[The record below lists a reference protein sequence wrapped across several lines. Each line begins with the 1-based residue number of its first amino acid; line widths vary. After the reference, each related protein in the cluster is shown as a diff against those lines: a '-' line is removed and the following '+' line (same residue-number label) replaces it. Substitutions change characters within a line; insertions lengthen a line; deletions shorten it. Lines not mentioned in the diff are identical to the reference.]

1 MENYTP
7 RLLVKY
13 NSEAKNILK
22 DKLSIENV
30 MRLPKLK
37 KIVLNMGL
45 GNAKEDKNSLK
56 QALDELT
63 IIAGQKAIVTKSKKA
78 ISNFKIRQGDPVGVS
93 VILRKTMMYEFL
105 DRFIS
110 VASPRIRDFRGFA
123 SKGFDGRGNYNF
135 GITEQIVFPEIN
147 YDKVNAIRG
156 LNITIVTSAYNDYE
170 AYELLSSLGFPINE
184 YKKNIKSSRKTNL
197 GQKEIVEKVKED
209 IADPESHNKIQLD
222 DSADQIENITEEKII
237 SDNNKDSDTG
247 NESKSAPNE
256 EDNK

>member
-184 YKKNIKSSRKTNL
+184 YKKNIKSSRKTNS
-197 GQKEIVEKVKED
+197 GQKEIVENVKED

-247 NESKSAPNE
+247 NESKTAPNE

>member
-184 YKKNIKSSRKTNL
+184 YKKNIKSSRKTNS
-197 GQKEIVEKVKED
+197 GQKEIVENVKED